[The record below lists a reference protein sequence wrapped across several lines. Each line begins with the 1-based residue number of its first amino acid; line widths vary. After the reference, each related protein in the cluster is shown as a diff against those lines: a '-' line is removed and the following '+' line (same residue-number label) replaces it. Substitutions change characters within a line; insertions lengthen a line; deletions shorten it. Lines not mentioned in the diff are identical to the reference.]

1 MSVITSPAEQRVVLQ
16 SVDWSTYEALVSR
29 PDSRHNRIAY
39 DQGWMEIMSP
49 SRLHETSSRLI
60 GRLIETFT
68 MELAIEVASVKSTT
82 FKCEEK
88 DRGFEA
94 DESYYIEHAEDVRG
108 LEEIDLTIH
117 SAPDLVIEVDLSRSS
132 MGKFGIYGSLGV
144 SEVWLYDGEQVR
156 VFAHAEGEQYN
167 SVPRSRVLPQ
177 FPVEEVHD
185 WLVQAESLGETQMA
199 LSFRESIRERFVRV
213 DPS

>member
-1 MSVITSPAEQRVVLQ
+1 MT
-16 SVDWSTYEALVSR
+16 
-29 PDSRHNRIAY
+29 
-39 DQGWMEIMSP
+39 
-49 SRLHETSSRLI
+49 
-60 GRLIETFT
+60 
-68 MELAIEVASVKSTT
+68 
-82 FKCEEK
+82 

-144 SEVWLYDGEQVR
+144 SEVWLYDGDQMR

-167 SVPRSRVLPQ
+167 SAPSSRVLPQ

-199 LSFRESIRERFVRV
+199 LAFRKSVRERFVRV
-213 DPS
+213 VP

>member
-1 MSVITSPAEQRVVLQ
+1 MSVLTSPAEQRVVLQ

-29 PDSRHNRIAY
+29 PESRHNRIAY
-39 DQGWMEIMSP
+39 DKGWMEIMSP
-49 SRLHETSSRLI
+49 SRLHERSGSLI
-60 GRLIETFT
+60 GRLIEIFT
-68 MELAIEVASVKSTT
+68 MELAIEVESVASTT

-88 DRGFEA
+88 ARGFEA

-108 LEEIDLTIH
+108 LDEIDLTIH

-144 SEVWLYDGEQVR
+144 AEVWLYDGLQVR
-156 VFAHAEGEQYN
+156 VFAHAEGEQYD
-167 SVPRSRVLPQ
+167 SVLSSRVLPQ

-185 WLVQAESLGETQMA
+185 WLIQAESLGETQMA
-199 LSFRESIRERFVRV
+199 LAFRESVRERFVPV
-213 DPS
+213 DPT